1 MEWLDGV
8 KDFFADIGNSII
20 EILPSSPIVYLESNP
35 EIEKVMG
42 YVNFFI
48 PIYSFI
54 ALLEGWLIAIMIY
67 YAVVVILR
75 WAKIIE

>member
-1 MEWLDGV
+1 MDWFDGI
-8 KDFFADIGNSII
+8 KDTFSSIADSVI
-20 EILPSSPIVYLESNP
+20 EVLPKSPIVYLESNP

-54 ALLEGWLIAIMIY
+54 ALLEGWLIAIMAY
-67 YAVVVILR
+67 YCLMTILR
-75 WAKIIE
+75 WAKFIE